1 MTQTAVHTMDAPQPG
16 GRYSQ
21 GREANGF
28 LFTAGL
34 GPQDP
39 FTGAVGDTVYAQ
51 TCQVLRNIQA
61 ILAERGLTL
70 NDCIKATVHLANL
83 ADFAEFNS
91 AYETF
96 FTEPY
101 PVRTTV
107 GSQLAN
113 IAVEIDV
120 IAVLKHF

>member
-1 MTQTAVHTMDAPQPG
+1 MTQIAVHTMDAPQPG

-34 GPQDP
+34 GPQHP
-39 FTGAVGDTVYAQ
+39 VTGEIAETIFEQ
-51 TCQVLRNIQA
+51 TGQVLRNIQA

-70 NDCIKATVHLANL
+70 DDCIKATVHLANL
-83 ADFAEFNS
+83 EDFAEFNS
-91 AYETF
+91 AYEEF
-96 FTEPY
+96 FNEPY

-107 GSQLAN
+107 GSQLAG
-113 IAVEIDV
+113 IRVEIDV
-120 IAVLKHF
+120 IAVLPPK